1 MKRGIMN
8 ECAGKYEA
16 KQQKKNAK
24 EEMNDDEWLNL
35 NLNQNEIA
43 NNEWLMLKIYS

>member
-1 MKRGIMN
+1 MN
-8 ECAGKYEA
+8 ECAEKYEA
-16 KQQKKNAK
+16 KPTKKMHAK

-43 NNEWLMLKIYS
+43 NNEWLMLNIYS

>member
-1 MKRGIMN
+1 MRRKIRGETN
-8 ECAGKYEA
+8 
-16 KQQKKNAK
+16 KKKKHAK

-43 NNEWLMLKIYS
+43 NNEWLMLNIYS